1 VEEYRIVLPPG
12 VSAKDISLECI
23 HTAGRHVIYTF
34 HYPAWEELPVGS
46 YERYLQ
52 HNCMTDRWRTLMV
65 VTEEV
70 ASESKGEEGS
80 ND

>member
-1 VEEYRIVLPPG
+1 VEERRIVLPPG
-12 VSAKDISLECI
+12 VSAKDIGLECI
-23 HTAGRHVIYTF
+23 HTAGTHDIYTF
-34 HYPAWEELPVGS
+34 HYPSWEELPIGS

-52 HNCMTDRWRTLMV
+52 YNRVTDRWRTLMI

-70 ASESKGEEGS
+70 ASESKREEGS